1 MEELIGKKI
10 FGFKFEHKETGIFYG
25 QPMDNLIG
33 KSATI
38 LYKDDKG
45 YGYVIKFDDDPHN
58 MEWNYP
64 YPELL
69 DHLVEEKERSIEEI
83 ISNMKQLTSQI

>member
-10 FGFKFEHKETGIFYG
+10 FGFKFEHEKTDIFYG
-25 QPMDNLIG
+25 QSMDNLIG

-38 LYKDDKG
+38 LYKDDDG
-45 YGYVIKFDDDPHN
+45 YGYAVKFDDDPHN
-58 MEWNYP
+58 IEWNYP

-69 DHLVEEKERSIEEI
+69 DHLVEEERSIEEI
-83 ISNMKQLTSQI
+83 IIKMKELILKI